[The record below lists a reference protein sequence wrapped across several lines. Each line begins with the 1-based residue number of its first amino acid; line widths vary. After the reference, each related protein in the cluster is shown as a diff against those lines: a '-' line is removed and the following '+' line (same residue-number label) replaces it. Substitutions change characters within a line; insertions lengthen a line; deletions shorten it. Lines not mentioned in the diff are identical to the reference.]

1 MEADGF
7 LSESQRRFLPRL
19 VSLVE
24 APGMT
29 DLASMTNLLKGR
41 KAEQGITAYLS
52 RGQTCK
58 SPFHI
63 AINWGFYSTRRFAG
77 ELSLFEHF
85 QQVRHQLL
93 LA

>member
-58 SPFHI
+58 SPFSYCHKLGI
-63 AINWGFYSTRRFAG
+63 LLDQALRRGIKPF
-77 ELSLFEHF
+77 
-85 QQVRHQLL
+85 
-93 LA
+93 